1 MVMEAQNRVGFVG
14 LGVMGEPMCR
24 NLAAKH
30 GGEVI
35 GYDVA
40 PEPLEA
46 LAADGVVAAASVAE
60 LVGRA
65 EVVFLSLPGD
75 GEVREVCLGKDGISS
90 HCRPGQAVVDCSTT
104 TVGLSQELGAA
115 FASQGVSFADA
126 PVART
131 REAAERGALSV
142 MVGGAP
148 ELLERIRPLL
158 DCFAAE
164 VTHCGGV
171 GSGQAVKLLNNMV
184 LFQTVQA
191 LAEAL
196 TVGRKAGLDGR
207 LLFETLAKG
216 SADSFALRNHGM
228 KALLPGRFPERSFS
242 TRYAIK
248 DLSCALALG
257 QRHGVALE
265 GAALVMRRFEES
277 LAAGHGDV
285 YFPAL
290 IEVVESDIESGAG
303 SGAGS

>member
-1 MVMEAQNRVGFVG
+1 
-14 LGVMGEPMCR
+14 
-24 NLAAKH
+24 
-30 GGEVI
+30 
-35 GYDVA
+35 
-40 PEPLEA
+40 
-46 LAADGVVAAASVAE
+46 
-60 LVGRA
+60 
-65 EVVFLSLPGD
+65 
-75 GEVREVCLGKDGISS
+75 
-90 HCRPGQAVVDCSTT
+90 VVDCSTT

-115 FASQGVSFADA
+115 FAGHGVAFADA

-131 REAAERGALSV
+131 REAAERGELSV
-142 MVGGAP
+142 MVGGTP
-148 ELLERIRPLL
+148 ELLKRLRPLL

-196 TVGRKAGLDGR
+196 TVGRQAGLDGR

-216 SADSFALRNHGM
+216 SADSFALRNHGL
-228 KALLPGRFPERSFS
+228 KALLPGQFPERAFS
-242 TRYAIK
+242 TRYAMK

-277 LAAGHGDV
+277 LAAGYGEV

-290 IEVVESDIESGAG
+290 IKVIESGSG
-303 SGAGS
+303 SGAGG